1 MSRSAWLAILCLV
14 GAALWLEAATP
25 RTAAAQA
32 QSASAPEIFLT
43 RFTYEAAA
51 NVYHVDVSI
60 TMPQAVD
67 RIDPRLL
74 DLQTGESTQFGPRL
88 IPVEGRRAF
97 EFTLPTNQLVAG
109 RKYRFAVRALDGN
122 DQFVR

>member
-51 NVYHVDVSI
+51 NAAHWDRAALECVSGKQGV
-60 TMPQAVD
+60 PRAV
-67 RIDPRLL
+67 
-74 DLQTGESTQFGPRL
+74 S
-88 IPVEGRRAF
+88 
-97 EFTLPTNQLVAG
+97 
-109 RKYRFAVRALDGN
+109 
-122 DQFVR
+122 